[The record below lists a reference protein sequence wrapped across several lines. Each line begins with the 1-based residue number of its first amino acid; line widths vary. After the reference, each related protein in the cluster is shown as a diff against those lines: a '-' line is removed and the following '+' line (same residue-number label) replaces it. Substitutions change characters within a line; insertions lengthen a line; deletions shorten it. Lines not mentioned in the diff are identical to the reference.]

1 MQHSRAD
8 DQIETLVQLAGVLDL
23 HLSRFEI
30 RQVVLLLQ
38 TLGVFET
45 RRADVNADHA
55 RLRMTERVLGGLECS
70 ASRHEHVEI
79 GALCFM
85 RKGQR
90 KLRARNNLVLPQLAR
105 AVEVVYRRRIR
116 MTRVEVADRIGA
128 GVWFRSHKIFREW
141 RNYKAS
147 TPNRA
152 NNSRRPA
159 FVTCIARLS
168 RSRVTH
174 FLLSAVCNNAEPKA
188 PPMCGRR
195 SLQSRHA

>member
-1 MQHSRAD
+1 MQHSRAN

-38 TLGVFET
+38 ALGVFET
-45 RRADVNADHA
+45 SRADVDPDDA
-55 RLRMTERVLGGLECS
+55 RVRMTERVLGRLESS
-70 ASRHEHVEI
+70 ASRDEHADI
-79 GALCFM
+79 GAILFV
-85 RKGQR
+85 GPEQV

-105 AVEVVYRRRIR
+105 AVEVGYPRRIR
-116 MTRVEVADRIGA
+116 RDRVEVADRIGA

-152 NNSRRPA
+152 NNSRPPA
-159 FVTCIARLS
+159 FVTCMRRL
-168 RSRVTH
+168 
-174 FLLSAVCNNAEPKA
+174 
-188 PPMCGRR
+188 
-195 SLQSRHA
+195 